1 MKFNFRGK
9 EGNVNLSLSFI
20 GEREGNGVVIQTER
34 GEKRTDSKK
43 GKGEEPTVIKRSLL
57 QAFYKINFIDGFI
70 LVHSAAHPTYT
81 FIDQEIN

>member
-20 GEREGNGVVIQTER
+20 GEREGNGVEIQTER

-43 GKGEEPTVIKRSLL
+43 GKGEEPLVGERSLL
-57 QAFYKINFIDGFI
+57 QAWFEVLITNCFECVMNDIIF
-70 LVHSAAHPTYT
+70 
-81 FIDQEIN
+81 